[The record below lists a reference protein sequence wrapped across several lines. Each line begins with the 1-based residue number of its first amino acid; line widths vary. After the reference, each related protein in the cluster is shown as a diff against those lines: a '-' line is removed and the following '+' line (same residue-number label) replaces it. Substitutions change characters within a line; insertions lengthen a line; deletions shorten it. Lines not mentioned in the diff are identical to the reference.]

1 MDEPQNDTEET
12 ARRREHIRLADAEN
26 RIDGLFRDPESD
38 VVFDAYIRGE
48 IAVTDIIPRLR
59 LFSGTR

>member
-38 VVFDAYIRGE
+38 VVFDAYTRGE